1 MSDENISDGFKTL
14 GDNLAGLLRAAWD
27 RPERARVQ
35 EEIETGLH
43 ELGGALSRAI
53 DDVAESDF
61 GKKVKTDLAGL
72 KEKVGK
78 GEVEEKV
85 AGEIRSALDSV
96 NTELEKLIRKLS
108 E

>member
-1 MSDENISDGFKTL
+1 MSDEKISDGFKTL

-27 RPERARVQ
+27 RPERAKVQ
-35 EEIETGLH
+35 EEIETGLQ
-43 ELGGALSRAI
+43 ELGHALNRVV

-72 KEKVGK
+72 KGKVEK

-85 AGEIRSALDSV
+85 AGEIRSALGSV
-96 NTELEKLIRKLS
+96 NAELEKLIQKLR